1 MFWKSIDL
9 VLIFLGLALFFLI
22 MIPNFIW
29 LAIPA
34 QHDILRVESITPIVD
49 TIASIA
55 QVIMIICL
63 CILKNKE
70 KEKTRKINLI
80 IAMMFCCLL
89 YFLCWVLYYLG
100 KTKAGIILSLTIFP
114 CLAFLL
120 YSLERKN
127 MIAFVPALVFT
138 ICHLIYAIVNYIV

>member
-1 MFWKSIDL
+1 MKKYRFGFDIW
-9 VLIFLGLALFFLI
+9 GLALFFLI

-29 LAIPA
+29 FAIPA
-34 QHDILRVESITPIVD
+34 PHDILRVESITPIVD

-63 CILKNKE
+63 CIFKNKE
-70 KEKTRKINLI
+70 KEKIRKTNLI
-80 IAMMFCCLL
+80 ITVIVCCLL

-100 KTKAGIILSLTIFP
+100 ITNAGIILGLTIFP

-120 YSLERKN
+120 YS
-127 MIAFVPALVFT
+127 
-138 ICHLIYAIVNYIV
+138 